1 MKKVTTKRSG
11 YVILRWKKLFPLS
24 VNVKLLMISLFVCRT
39 TILRRKTIPFLL
51 VSISTLKLNMWISQ
65 RRNSIFAWLHFA
77 RRLPNSLLKAI
88 DLKKKSC
95 VSLIAYDLSVQSSFS
110 FPRSTVRL
118 IACSCMDFF
127 MDKFYGSPGIGSDK
141 VSLLHNKA
149 EKREGEYYPE
159 GTKERQR
166 GNVRGS
172 FIFEINAFSF
182 LQTDGAGR

>member
-1 MKKVTTKRSG
+1 
-11 YVILRWKKLFPLS
+11 
-24 VNVKLLMISLFVCRT
+24 
-39 TILRRKTIPFLL
+39 
-51 VSISTLKLNMWISQ
+51 
-65 RRNSIFAWLHFA
+65 
-77 RRLPNSLLKAI
+77 
-88 DLKKKSC
+88 
-95 VSLIAYDLSVQSSFS
+95 
-110 FPRSTVRL
+110 
-118 IACSCMDFF
+118 

-182 LQTDGAGR
+182 LQTDGAGAVRTSCCFSLLALPPSAPVVCKYAAPSARIWKKLLTFAFE

>member
-1 MKKVTTKRSG
+1 M
-11 YVILRWKKLFPLS
+11 
-24 VNVKLLMISLFVCRT
+24 
-39 TILRRKTIPFLL
+39 
-51 VSISTLKLNMWISQ
+51 
-65 RRNSIFAWLHFA
+65 
-77 RRLPNSLLKAI
+77 
-88 DLKKKSC
+88 
-95 VSLIAYDLSVQSSFS
+95 
-110 FPRSTVRL
+110 RL